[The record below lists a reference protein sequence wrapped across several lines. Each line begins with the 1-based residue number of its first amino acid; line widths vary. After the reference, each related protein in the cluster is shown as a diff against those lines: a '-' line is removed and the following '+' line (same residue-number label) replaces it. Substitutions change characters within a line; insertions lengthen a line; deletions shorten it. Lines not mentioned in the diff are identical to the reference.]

1 MLKVLHVNYSD
12 INGGAAIGVK
22 RLHKSLVKKGIKSSL
37 LVADK
42 SSREEL
48 IFGPTS
54 TFEIIKFLLLRSLS
68 RVIKRLFIK
77 TKNPETF
84 SFNFIRTNILK
95 KINNFDCDIVN
106 LHWIGNE
113 MISIDQINKI
123 NKPIVW
129 TFWDMWPFCGAEH
142 YTDNKRYQD
151 GYNKNNKD
159 CKGLDISR
167 MVWNKKKKL
176 SENIEIIC
184 PSQWMYDCVKNG
196 SLYKKNSVNK
206 IPFNLDTEFWSSSE
220 KEFSK
225 KNFGIPDNKKIV
237 LFGSSTSAN
246 NRKGFDIIIN
256 LLNKFK
262 NKDDIFLI
270 LFGLKPNNLE
280 KLKINYKYLGEIK
293 DEYTLKNLYSAS
305 DLLLMPSLLEAFG
318 QISSEAASC
327 GVPSLIFEKTGM
339 VDFIEHKFN
348 GYVSI
353 HKNEKDLLDGLN
365 WCLKDENL
373 IKISQNARNK
383 IVGYCN
389 DEMVSEKYIDIYKK
403 KLSLN

>member
-1 MLKVLHVNYSD
+1 
-12 INGGAAIGVK
+12 
-22 RLHKSLVKKGIKSSL
+22 
-37 LVADK
+37 
-42 SSREEL
+42 
-48 IFGPTS
+48 
-54 TFEIIKFLLLRSLS
+54 
-68 RVIKRLFIK
+68 
-77 TKNPETF
+77 
-84 SFNFIRTNILK
+84 
-95 KINNFDCDIVN
+95 
-106 LHWIGNE
+106 
-113 MISIDQINKI
+113 
-123 NKPIVW
+123 
-129 TFWDMWPFCGAEH
+129 
-142 YTDNKRYQD
+142 
-151 GYNKNNKD
+151 
-159 CKGLDISR
+159 
-167 MVWNKKKKL
+167 
-176 SENIEIIC
+176 
-184 PSQWMYDCVKNG
+184 MYDCVKNG